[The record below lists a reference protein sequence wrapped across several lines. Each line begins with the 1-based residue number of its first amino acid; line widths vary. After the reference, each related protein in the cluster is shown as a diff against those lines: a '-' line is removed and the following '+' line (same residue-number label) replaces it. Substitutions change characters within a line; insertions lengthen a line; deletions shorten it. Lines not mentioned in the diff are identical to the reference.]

1 MKLKRFLF
9 AGCFDSNGRVLLIHR
24 LSLKR
29 GKYISVRMYLP
40 GGKLSEG
47 LFPDNEWKRF
57 LLAKKIV
64 RQTGFT
70 HFEKDGKIVPIET
83 DLQLAPVTIGCCK
96 KYPVVIVGVVGGETV
111 SPVGVLDM
119 AAFYNLGDFM
129 RHVYLKEVSTVQKY
143 LILGI
148 FASKEN
154 PNKYERKEA
163 KRHLKK
169 CK

>member
-1 MKLKRFLF
+1 MKTSFLY
-9 AGCFDSNGRVLLIHR
+9 AGCFDSNGRVLL

-29 GKYISVRMYLP
+29 GKCISVRMYLP

-47 LFPDNEWKRF
+47 LSPDKEWKRF
-57 LLAKKIV
+57 FLARKIA

-70 HFEKDGKIVPIET
+70 RFEKEGKSVPIET
-83 DLQLAPVTIGCCK
+83 DLQLVPVTIGYCK
-96 KYPVVIVGVVGGETV
+96 KYPVVIVGVV
-111 SPVGVLDM
+111 SDKIMSSVGALDM
-119 AAFYNLGDFM
+119 ATFYSFGDFIK
-129 RHVYLKEVSTVQKY
+129 LKEVSSVQKS

-163 KRHLKK
+163 KRHLRK